1 MRLARLRKELTMLRI
16 KYTDLWPDIIR
27 IKDEIARLERQI
39 AEPKPKQDPRKPVPL
54 TPQVLR
60 VQEQLQQAETE
71 LKLAKAD
78 DQRLKRGIQQF
89 QARLDNAPKR
99 EQEFLQATRDYQ
111 STRELYQTL
120 TKRFEEAQLAES
132 MEQRQ
137 KGEQFRILDSAVPAA
152 EPTAPKRAKLLMVS
166 LALSLA
172 LGAGAIVLAEVLD
185 TSFHS
190 AAELRAYTTVPLLVN
205 IPRIITESDARR
217 QHWRF
222 RFGAVGVVVGLL
234 LVAGLAFFFAHG
246 NEQLAQL
253 LSRGGRA

>member
-1 MRLARLRKELTMLRI
+1 MLRMR
-16 KYTDLWPDIIR
+16 YTDLWPDIIR
-27 IKDEIARLERQI
+27 IKDEIARLEKQI
-39 AEPKPKQDPRKPVPL
+39 AEPKPKAEPRKPVPL
-54 TPQVLR
+54 TGQALR
-60 VQEQLQQAETE
+60 IHEQLQQAETE

-78 DQRLKRGIQQF
+78 EQRLKRVIEQY

-99 EQEFLQATRDYQ
+99 EQEYLQATRDYQ
-111 STRELYQTL
+111 GTRELYATL

-137 KGEQFRILDSAVPAA
+137 KGEQFRILDSAVPAGT
-152 EPTAPKRAKLLMVS
+152 PTAPRRSRLLMMS
-166 LALSLA
+166 FALSLA
-172 LGAGAIVLAEVLD
+172 LGAGAMVLAEVLD

-205 IPRIITESDARR
+205 IPRIITEGDARR
-217 QHWRF
+217 QRWRF
-222 RFGAVGVVVGLL
+222 RLATVGVVVGLV
-234 LVAGLAFFFAHG
+234 LVAALSYLIAHG